1 MLKKVNA
8 WSHYSYLAFAYIL
21 FYLCVNAA
29 VRADVAECLDLPDG
43 L

>member
-1 MLKKVNA
+1 MRGHTTAIWL
-8 WSHYSYLAFAYIL
+8 SLIFSSI
-21 FYLCVNAA
+21 CVNAA